1 MVAAARV
8 VSSDKDCCSGK
19 ELAAINLVEVERELA
34 SIRVVARRE
43 FIKMWK
49 GVGSNNG
56 GCNEQKFLQLQRW
69 FQWKR
74 CLPQQWWLQQK

>member
-56 GCNEQKFLQLQRW
+56 GLSGKEVGSDEGGCSRK
-69 FQWKR
+69 
-74 CLPQQWWLQQK
+74 